1 MRPTRRPTAPRIAR
15 LIADL
20 SRPTAQP
27 ERLIDEFWAETDH
40 TGTPLIEPATQTKS
54 WVTFLWRAGMDDI
67 DAAPPT
73 DPVMVMGG
81 PALWWQIPDN
91 VLEPIAGSDVRYRSY
106 LVDND
111 LRGRYILSPG
121 DPLTDLPPAG
131 TPESVTRAASFQP
144 DPRNQCPLTLT
155 AAPADPMIKTVTY
168 STFALPAA
176 TPRTWADPRPDV
188 NRGTLDCYPLTSKI
202 LGNTRR
208 VWIYRPPATSTTKP
222 PTAAPINPAL
232 FMLDGRDWIESVPL
246 IPTLDNLIADGII
259 PPLTVILPEALDTAT
274 RYRELTINP
283 AFTSFLVDELIPWTQ
298 SIVTLPSDP
307 ARTALHGKSYGALAA
322 LSAAMARPDVFGTVL
337 CQSGSFWWS
346 GPGGGSQE
354 ILPAAAAG
362 HERRSGGSVGGGI
375 RVSIDIGT
383 LEGDA
388 MLGSHR
394 RMADALISRSYPLRE
409 HTYHG
414 GHDINCWISELPA
427 ALDWW
432 TGEGQPIRK

>member
-1 MRPTRRPTAPRIAR
+1 MTPTRRPAAPRIIR
-15 LIADL
+15 LIAGL
-20 SRPTAQP
+20 SQPTAQP
-27 ERLIDEFWAETDH
+27 DRLTEEFWAEADR
-40 TGTPLIEPATQTKS
+40 TGTPLIEPASPNKS
-54 WVTFLWRAGMDDI
+54 WVTFLWRTAVDDLG
-67 DAAPPT
+67 AAPPT
-73 DPVMVMGG
+73 EPVMVLGG

-91 VLEPIAGSDVRYRSY
+91 VLEPVAGCDVRYRSY

-131 TPESVTRAASFQP
+131 TLESVTRAVNFQP
-144 DPRNQCPLTLT
+144 DPRNKSPLTLP
-155 AAPADPMIKTVTY
+155 ANPADPMIKTVTY

-176 TPRTWADPRPDV
+176 TPRTWADRRPDV
-188 NRGTLDCYPLTSKI
+188 NRGTLDCHGFSSGV

-208 VWIYRPPATSTTKP
+208 VWIYQPPATSTTESP
-222 PTAAPINPAL
+222 SAASINPAL

-246 IPTLDNLIADGII
+246 ISTLDNMIADGII
-259 PPLTVILPEALDTAT
+259 PPVTVILPEALDTAT

-283 AFTSFLVDELIPWTQ
+283 AFTSFLVEELVPWVR
-298 SIVTLPSDP
+298 SIVALPSDP

-322 LSAAMARPDVFGTVL
+322 FSAAMARPDVFGTIL

-346 GPGGGSQE
+346 GPGPGTQE
-354 ILPAAAAG
+354 ILPAAVAA
-362 HERRSGGSVGGGI
+362 HERRNGGGTGSEV
-375 RVSIDIGT
+375 RVSLDIGT

-394 RMADALISRSYPLRE
+394 RMADALINKSYPLRE
-409 HTYHG
+409 KTFHG

-427 ALDWW
+427 TLNWW
-432 TGEGQPIRK
+432 ISKVSTNQD